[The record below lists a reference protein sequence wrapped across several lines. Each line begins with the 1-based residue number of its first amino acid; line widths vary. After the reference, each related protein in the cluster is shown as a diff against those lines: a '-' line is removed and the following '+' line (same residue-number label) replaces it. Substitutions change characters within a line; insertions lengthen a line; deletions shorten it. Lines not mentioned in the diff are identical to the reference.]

1 MAQYSS
7 DSFTENIKDRIASAT
22 EGMEDEW
29 LNEKLETFITFM
41 MRYLLEKMR
50 KAQSLPDLEDQTH
63 CSSCNSLSENT
74 LKATS
79 GFSSMEGNRPYFE
92 KEVVKRFG
100 D

>member
-7 DSFTENIKDRIASAT
+7 DSFTENIKDRIASAR

-29 LNEKLETFITFM
+29 LNERLETFITFM
-41 MRYLLEKMR
+41 MRYMLEKMR
-50 KAQSLPDLEDQTH
+50 KTQSLPDFEDQTQG
-63 CSSCNSLSENT
+63 CSSNSLSENT
-74 LKATS
+74 LKAPS
-79 GFSSMEGNRPYFE
+79 GFSSMEGDRPYFE